1 MFSGLVLSCPALIK
15 NTLCQDKQWPRIWW
29 IFLSRDNEVQLTPI
43 KLNWASATGLFQ
55 RWLRRA
61 GWKPKPTLF
70 AKEGEIF
77 LKKSPER
84 CRNALSSWEWS
95 RGVSS
100 NSQVY
105 ELSWSFRSLLDPT
118 HPSASSTEPT
128 IVDADISHWA
138 TWVLTEEVWHL
149 QIIWKS
155 VRIGQVDWLPA
166 IFFFSFFLPSLIWKL
181 LPLLL
186 ISI

>member
-1 MFSGLVLSCPALIK
+1 MTDYMRVGVLRTGAVMPCSYK
-15 NTLCQDKQWPRIWW
+15 NTLCQDKQWSRIWW

-55 RWLRRA
+55 RRLRRA

-70 AKEGEIF
+70 AKERESL

-100 NSQVY
+100 NSQVMNCHG
-105 ELSWSFRSLLDPT
+105 LS
-118 HPSASSTEPT
+118 
-128 IVDADISHWA
+128 
-138 TWVLTEEVWHL
+138 EVFWIPLIPL
-149 QIIWKS
+149 QALQS
-155 VRIGQVDWLPA
+155 Q
-166 IFFFSFFLPSLIWKL
+166 
-181 LPLLL
+181 PLLMLTFL
-186 ISI
+186 IELPECSQRKSGT